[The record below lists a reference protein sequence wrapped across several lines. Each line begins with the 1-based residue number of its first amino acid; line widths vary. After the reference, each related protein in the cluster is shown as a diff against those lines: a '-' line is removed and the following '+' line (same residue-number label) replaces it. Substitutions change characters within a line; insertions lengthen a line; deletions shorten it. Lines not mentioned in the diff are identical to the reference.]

1 MVGSETYKVGIYLR
15 LSRED
20 ELKGESGSISNQR
33 DIIHK
38 YIRDNNL
45 LYIDEYVDDGVSGTQ
60 FDRDGWNKLIEDI
73 EAKRINM
80 VITKDLSRFGR
91 NEGQQ
96 LRYLD
101 YFYEKG
107 IRYVALLDNVDTA
120 DEYNTSNEMIPIQ
133 CFFNEKHVRDTS
145 KKMKASVYNKR
156 SQGNFLGKTAPYG
169 YKKDPNNKYKLI
181 IDEKA
186 AEVVRRIFNLF
197 VSGKGIC
204 EITRILT
211 DEKIPIPSVYKGLN
225 VGQKSTAYGMWGN
238 RTISDIL
245 TLPTYAGDLTQGRSK
260 KPSYKSKKR
269 IRQKKEDWIICEGK
283 CPAIIDK
290 ETFNLAQ
297 DIYNRNKNQRK
308 NTQDILLKGFVYC
321 KECGHTI
328 GFRVQKVQT
337 KKKGEVT
344 RCYGN
349 CNYWAKHKRYN
360 VCTPHNIKYYEL
372 EELVLSEI
380 KKMCKKYLKT
390 NDLKNILAN
399 SDKTQKILNE
409 LQIRLKK
416 LDAEVEFSSQKK
428 EELYNDKLEG
438 IIDLEMYKRM
448 SNRIT
453 EETITKQNEI
463 KEIKTKIY
471 NIKNNIT
478 DNNKKYESV
487 IREYLSMKKPS
498 VQLLS
503 SIIDRIIIDEDKNID
518 IYYKFKPFENGY

>member
-1 MVGSETYKVGIYLR
+1 MEGSETYKVGIYLR

-38 YIRDNNL
+38 YIRENNL
-45 LYIDEYVDDGVSGTQ
+45 LYIDEYTDDGVSGTQ
-60 FDRDGWNKLIEDI
+60 FDREGWNKLIEDV
-73 EAKRINM
+73 ESKRINM

-101 YFYEKG
+101 YFYDNG
-107 IRYVALLDNVDTA
+107 VRYVAILDNVDTA
-120 DEYNTSNEMIPIQ
+120 DEYNTSNEMIPLQ

-156 SQGNFLGKTAPYG
+156 SQGNFLGKTPPFG

-181 IDEKA
+181 IDEEASLIVK
-186 AEVVRRIFNLF
+186 RIFNLF
-197 VSGKGIC
+197 ISGKGIC
-204 EITRILT
+204 EISRILT
-211 DEKIPIPSVYKGLN
+211 DEKVPIPSEYKGITA
-225 VGQKSTAYGMWGN
+225 GQKSTAYGIWNN
-238 RTISDIL
+238 RTISDML

-269 IRQKKEDWIICEGK
+269 VRVKRENWIICENK

-297 DIYNRNKNQRK
+297 DIYKRNKNQGK
-308 NTQDILLKGFVYC
+308 NTQNILLKGFVYC

-328 GFRVQKVQT
+328 GFRLQKVKT
-337 KKKGEVT
+337 KTKGEVT

-349 CNYWAKHKRYN
+349 CNYWSKHKKYDL
-360 VCTPHNIKYYEL
+360 CTPHNIKYYEL
-372 EELVLSEI
+372 EDLILKEI

-390 NDLKNILAN
+390 NDLKNVLAN
-399 SDKTQKILNE
+399 SDKTKKILNE
-409 LQIRLKK
+409 LEMRLKK
-416 LDAEVEFSSQKK
+416 LETEVEFSSKKK
-428 EELYNDKLEG
+428 ENLYNDKLEG
-438 IIDLEMYKRM
+438 IIDLDMYKRM
-448 SNRIT
+448 CNRIT
-453 EETITKQNEI
+453 EETIIKQNEI

-471 NIKNNIT
+471 NLKNNIT
-478 DNNKKYESV
+478 DNNKKYDK
-487 IREYLSMKKPS
+487 IIKEYLSMKKPS

-503 SIIDRIIIDEDKNID
+503 SIINKIVIDEDKNIE
-518 IYYKFKPFENGY
+518 IYYKFKPFANGY

>member
-1 MVGSETYKVGIYLR
+1 MEGSETYKVGIYLR

-38 YIRDNNL
+38 YIRENNL
-45 LYIDEYVDDGVSGTQ
+45 LYIDEYTDDGVSGTQ
-60 FDRDGWNKLIEDI
+60 FDREGWNKLIEDI
-73 EAKRINM
+73 ESKRINM

-101 YFYEKG
+101 YFYDKG
-107 IRYVALLDNVDTA
+107 VRYVAILDNVDTA
-120 DEYNTSNEMIPIQ
+120 DEYNTSNEMIPLQ

-156 SQGNFLGKTAPYG
+156 SQGNFLGKTPPFG

-181 IDEKA
+181 IDEEASLIVK
-186 AEVVRRIFNLF
+186 RIFNLF
-197 VSGKGIC
+197 ISGKGIC
-204 EITRILT
+204 EISRILT
-211 DEKIPIPSVYKGLN
+211 DEKVPIPSEYKGITA
-225 VGQKSTAYGMWGN
+225 GQKSTAYGIWNN
-238 RTISDIL
+238 RTISDML

-269 IRQKKEDWIICEGK
+269 VRVKRENWIICENK

-297 DIYNRNKNQRK
+297 DIYKRNKNQGK
-308 NTQDILLKGFVYC
+308 NTQNILLKGFVYC

-328 GFRVQKVQT
+328 GFRLQKVKT
-337 KKKGEVT
+337 KTKGEVT

-349 CNYWAKHKRYN
+349 CNYWSKHKKYDL
-360 VCTPHNIKYYEL
+360 CTPHNTKYYEL
-372 EELVLSEI
+372 ENLILKEI

-390 NDLKNILAN
+390 NDLKNVLAN
-399 SDKTQKILNE
+399 SDKTKKILNE
-409 LQIRLKK
+409 LEMRLKK
-416 LDAEVEFSSQKK
+416 LETEVEFSSKKK
-428 EELYNDKLEG
+428 ENLYNDKLEG
-438 IIDLEMYKRM
+438 IIDLDMYKRM
-448 SNRIT
+448 CNRIT
-453 EETITKQNEI
+453 EETIIKQNEI

-471 NIKNNIT
+471 NLKNNIT
-478 DNNKKYESV
+478 DNNKKYDK
-487 IREYLSMKKPS
+487 IIKEYLSMKKPS

-503 SIIDRIIIDEDKNID
+503 SIINKIVIDEDKNIE
-518 IYYKFKPFENGY
+518 IYYKFKPFANGY